1 MNWKDAL
8 RAGHGEVTAEVAR
21 FMSDEFGWDVVTW
34 NGRLSSITISDGSL
48 WRWQE
53 VGVPD
58 VPMQINEMRR
68 AIGLSQDH
76 IRKLNGM
83 FSKLSVGKHTILPLP
98 RDIRTQPPA
107 PAPHFQ

>member
-8 RAGHGEVTAEVAR
+8 LTGQGEVTAEVAR
-21 FMSDEFGWDVVTW
+21 FMTLEFGWEVVTW
-34 NGRLSSITISDGSL
+34 NGRLSSIMTSDGSH

-53 VGVPD
+53 VGVSD
-58 VPMQINEMRR
+58 ALAQIREMRAR
-68 AIGLSQDH
+68 IGLSDEH

-83 FSKLSVGKHTILPLP
+83 FSKLSVGTHTILPFP
-98 RDIRTQPPA
+98 KDKRSQPPA